1 MRKSTIAWWTVG
13 GIVVAYFAVDLI
25 AYAAR
30 HTDGGP
36 LALWWWMMTGR

>member
-1 MRKSTIAWWTVG
+1 MSKSERAWWIVG
-13 GIVVAYFAVDLI
+13 AIVVAYFAVDLI

-36 LALWWWMMTGR
+36 LSLLWWMFTGR